1 MTRCIAPA
9 VRRPRPP
16 QASQRRG
23 AALVELAVILPV
35 LVLIFF
41 ATIEACGMINL
52 EQSLKVAAY
61 EATRVALVPGTT
73 AGNVTAAGNQVLD
86 DRRVKSGTVTVT
98 PSDIAGAPYGAYIR
112 VTVSAPAKGNSIV
125 GGWFFGGK
133 TLSSSV
139 EMMKEY

>member
-1 MTRCIAPA
+1 MKRSIGAALRRTRLA
-9 VRRPRPP
+9 

-23 AALVELAVILPV
+23 AALVEFAVILPV

-73 AGNVTAAGNQVLD
+73 AGNVSASGQQVLA
-86 DRRVKSGTVTVT
+86 DRRIKGGTVTVT
-98 PSDIAGAPYGAYIR
+98 PSDIAGAPYGTYIR

-125 GGWFFGGK
+125 GDWFFGGK